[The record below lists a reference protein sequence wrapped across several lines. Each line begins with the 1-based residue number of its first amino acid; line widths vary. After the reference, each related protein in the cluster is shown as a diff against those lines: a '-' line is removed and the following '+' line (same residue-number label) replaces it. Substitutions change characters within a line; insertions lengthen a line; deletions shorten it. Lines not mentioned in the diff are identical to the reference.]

1 MIQAGDLLYLT
12 NNIKLACALITM
24 GHKFKD
30 GESCV
35 IEENGKSEVQFVFED
50 KTGSVASDAKRWKDG
65 LEKMDQNEPL
75 AYLWAYA
82 HNRDR
87 LLDEIKKSIPMVRV
101 RYGNKVLLYPKNAT
115 ADQKRRIMEKL

>member
-1 MIQAGDLLYLT
+1 MIKAGDALYLT
-12 NNIKLACALITM
+12 NNIKLACGLITM
-24 GHKFKD
+24 GHALKD

-35 IEENGKSEVQFVFED
+35 IEENGKSEVNFVFDD
-50 KTGSVASDAKRWKDG
+50 KGGSVSADARKWKAG
-65 LEKMDQNEPL
+65 LEKMNPEEPL

-101 RYGNKVLLYPKNAT
+101 RYGNKCLLYPKNAT
-115 ADQKRRIMEKL
+115 PEQKKKLMEKL

>member
-1 MIQAGDLLYLT
+1 MIQSGDHLYIT

-24 GHKFKD
+24 GHKTKE
-30 GESCV
+30 GECSV
-35 IEENGKSEVQFVFED
+35 IEDDGKSEVNFVFED
-50 KTGSVASDAKRWKDG
+50 KNGSVSADAKKWKNGID
-65 LEKMDQNEPL
+65 KMDSEEPM

-101 RYGNKVLLYPKNAT
+101 RYGSKILMYPKNAT
-115 ADQKRRIMEKL
+115 PEQKRKIMQKL